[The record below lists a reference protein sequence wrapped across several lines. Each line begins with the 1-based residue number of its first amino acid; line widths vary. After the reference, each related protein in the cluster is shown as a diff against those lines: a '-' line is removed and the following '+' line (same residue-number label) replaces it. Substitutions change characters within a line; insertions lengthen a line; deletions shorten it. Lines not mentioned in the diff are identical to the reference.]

1 MKKMFSEIWVG
12 FEARSL
18 KSHLSPSIAK
28 EEQEMIEY
36 MIMAIIAYCI
46 GSLNISIF
54 ISKKLGG
61 FDLREKGSNST
72 GATNVLRTLGKKA
85 AAITLLFDILKG
97 IVAIAISMIIGNIME
112 ETNQELLLQIA
123 GIAVV
128 IGHTFPI
135 FFGFKGGKGVAT
147 SIGILLMSNWK
158 IGLICLIFALVLMIL
173 TRMVSVGSCA
183 AAILFP
189 VLTLFINDSYTI
201 LTEGKSG
208 NAYFIYS
215 VLLSVIVLYNH
226 RSNIKRLLNGTE
238 NKLSLKK

>member
-1 MKKMFSEIWVG
+1 
-12 FEARSL
+12 
-18 KSHLSPSIAK
+18 
-28 EEQEMIEY
+28 MIEY
-36 MIMAIIAYCI
+36 IIMAMIAYCI
-46 GSLNISIF
+46 GSVNFSVI
-54 ISKKLGG
+54 ISKKIAG
-61 FDLREKGSNST
+61 FDVREKGSGNAGT
-72 GATNVLRTLGKKA
+72 TNMLRSVGKKA
-85 AAITLLFDILKG
+85 AAITLLCDIAKG

-147 SIGILLMSNWK
+147 SIGILLMRNWK
-158 IGLICLIFALVLMIL
+158 IGLICFIFALVLMIL

-189 VLTLFINDSYTI
+189 ILTLFINDSYTI
-201 LTEGKSG
+201 LTEGKNG
-208 NAYFIYS
+208 NTYFIYS
-215 VLLSVIVLYNH
+215 VLLAVIVLYNH

-238 NKLSLKK
+238 NKLSFKK